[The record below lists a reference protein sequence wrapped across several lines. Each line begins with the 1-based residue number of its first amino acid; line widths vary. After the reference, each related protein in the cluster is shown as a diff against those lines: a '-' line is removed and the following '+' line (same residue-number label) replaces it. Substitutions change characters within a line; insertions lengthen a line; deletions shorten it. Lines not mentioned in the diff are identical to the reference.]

1 MSLLKQECMLEQQNL
16 ILSKEQV
23 LQKTTRIA
31 YQIYENNFQEEDI
44 VFAGI
49 WQSGYLFAEMLE
61 KAFTQITNRPPTM
74 VKVSLNKTTPTQGEV
89 SLDCPPED
97 LTNKTVVLI
106 DDVLNTGRTLAYSLK
121 PFFNV
126 RVEKLQIAVLVDR
139 SHKKFPVAA
148 DYVGYE
154 LSTTLKEHIT
164 AELNDEATFGV
175 YLS

>member
-1 MSLLKQECMLEQQNL
+1 MSLLNKECMLEQQNL
-16 ILSKEQV
+16 ILTKEQV

-31 YQIYENNFQEEDI
+31 YQIYENNFQEKDI

-49 WQSGYLFAEMLE
+49 WQSGYLFAQMLE
-61 KAFTQITNRPPTM
+61 KAFTQITNKPPKI
-74 VKVSLNKTTPTQGEV
+74 VKVNLNKTTPTQGEV
-89 SLDCPPED
+89 SLDCPAEE
-97 LTNKTVVLI
+97 LANKTVILI

-139 SHKKFPVAA
+139 SHKSFPVAA

-154 LSTTLKEHIT
+154 LSTTLKEHVT
-164 AELNDEATFGV
+164 AELSDETTFGV

>member
-1 MSLLKQECMLEQQNL
+1 MLEQQNL
-16 ILSKEQV
+16 ILNKSQV

-31 YQIYENNFQEEDI
+31 YQIYENNFQENEI

-49 WQSGYLFAEMLE
+49 WQSGYLFAQMLE
-61 KAFTQITNRPPTM
+61 NEFTKITNRPPQM
-74 VKVSLNKTTPTQGEV
+74 VKVSLNKTKPTQGDV
-89 SLDCPPED
+89 TLDCSLEK
-97 LTNKTVVLI
+97 LTNKTVILI

-121 PFFNV
+121 PFFDI
-126 RVEKLQIAVLVDR
+126 RIEKLQIAVLVDR
-139 SHKKFPVAA
+139 SHKKFPVAP

-164 AELNDEATFGV
+164 ADLTDSDSFGV

>member
-1 MSLLKQECMLEQQNL
+1 MPDQQNL
-16 ILSKEQV
+16 ILTKEQV

-31 YQIYENNFQEEDI
+31 YQIYENNFQESEI

-49 WQSGYLFAEMLE
+49 WQSGYMFAEMLE
-61 KAFTQITNRPPTM
+61 KAFTQITNQPPKM
-74 VKVSLNKTTPTQGEV
+74 VKVNLNKKAPTQEEV
-89 SLDCPPED
+89 SLDCPLD
-97 LTNKTVVLI
+97 MLVNKTVILV
-106 DDVLNTGRTLAYSLK
+106 DDVLNTGRTLAHSLK
-121 PFFNV
+121 PFFDI

-139 SHKKFPVAA
+139 SHKKFPVSA

-164 AELNDEATFGV
+164 AELNDDATFGV

>member
-1 MSLLKQECMLEQQNL
+1 MLEQQNL
-16 ILSKEQV
+16 ILNKAQV
-23 LQKTTRIA
+23 HQKITRIA
-31 YQIYENNFQEEDI
+31 YQIYENNFQEKEI

-49 WQSGYLFAEMLE
+49 WESGYLLAQMLE
-61 KAFTQITNRPPTM
+61 EAYSKITNNPPKM
-74 VKVSLNKTTPTQGEV
+74 VKVSLNKQTPTQSEV
-89 SLDCPPED
+89 SLSCAPED
-97 LTNKTVVLI
+97 LVNKTVILI

-121 PFFNV
+121 PFFKI
-126 RVEKLQIAVLVDR
+126 RLDKLQVAVLVDR

-164 AELNDEATFGV
+164 AELQDEASFGV

>member
-1 MSLLKQECMLEQQNL
+1 MLEQQNL
-16 ILSKEQV
+16 ILTKEQV

-31 YQIYENNFQEEDI
+31 YQIYENNFQESEI

-49 WQSGYLFAEMLE
+49 WQSGYMFAEMLE
-61 KAFTQITNRPPTM
+61 KAFTQITNQPPKM
-74 VKVSLNKTTPTQGEV
+74 VKVNLNKKTPTQGEV
-89 SLDCPPED
+89 SLDCPLD
-97 LTNKTVVLI
+97 TLANKTVILV

-121 PFFNV
+121 PFFDI

-139 SHKKFPVAA
+139 SHKKFPVSA

-164 AELNDEATFGV
+164 AELDDTSTFGV